1 MVSSRK
7 LGTQKGS
14 FQTSN
19 ESADAKYELHYSI
32 ILDSGSIYYIGNNKA
47 RFSDFQAVL
56 GIDNNYFIAGD
67 TIILIK
73 GYGSYMITI

>member
-19 ESADAKYELHYSI
+19 ESADAKYELHHSI
-32 ILDSGSIYYIGNNKA
+32 ILDSGSICYIGNNNA
-47 RFSDFQAVL
+47 RFSDFQVVFL
-56 GIDNNYFIAGD
+56 MAGD

-73 GYGSYMITI
+73 GYRSYIITI